1 MAKFGQD
8 SREEDAVHQ
17 PKLGQPLDKDRQPE
31 VGQRPGRGI
40 NEGRAGTR
48 RSGGEFASSSIVAR
62 RATSRS
68 RLAAWVVGGMLTVIG
83 ILARSGVAQAQ
94 PTVPSTP
101 VPVAPSP
108 SLVVQSNPS
117 GATVLL
123 HGPYELIGQTPWTL
137 TRDLSGVYR
146 IEVRRTGYE
155 SWNGEVVVA
164 PGAGTTL
171 EVDLNRK
178 NRLRAF
184 ARSAIIPG
192 WGQTYAG
199 NPERGR
205 ILLAAEFL
213 ALGGWIYTHE
223 LYQSEVDDFED
234 AAEAYRSATR
244 QEDLPALRRALNRA
258 GRDADRAYDRRQLLV
273 AAAAGVYAV
282 SLLDALFFSP
292 IPGDS
297 GPDGS
302 AWNDTDPVPAGHAF
316 DWTAG
321 MAANQEARVGLNLR
335 W

>member
-1 MAKFGQD
+1 
-8 SREEDAVHQ
+8 
-17 PKLGQPLDKDRQPE
+17 L
-31 VGQRPGRGI
+31 
-40 NEGRAGTR
+40 AGLL
-48 RSGGEFASSSIVAR
+48 V
-62 RATSRS
+62 
-68 RLAAWVVGGMLTVIG
+68 LTG
-83 ILARSGVAQAQ
+83 TGQAQ

-101 VPVAPSP
+101 IPVAPSP
-108 SLVVQSNPS
+108 SLIVQSNPP

-184 ARSAIIPG
+184 ARSAILPG

-199 NPERGR
+199 NADRGR
-205 ILLAAEFL
+205 IFLAAEL
-213 ALGGWIYTHE
+213 LTLGGWIYTHE
-223 LYQSEVDDFED
+223 LYQSEVDDFDD

-244 QEDLPALRRALNRA
+244 QEELPALRRALNRA

-292 IPGDS
+292 IPGDT
-297 GPDGS
+297 GPAGS
-302 AWNDTDPVPAGHAF
+302 AWNQTDAKPAAHAF
-316 DWTAG
+316 DWAAG
-321 MAANQEARVGLNLR
+321 VVDNHEARVGLNLR